1 VAAPQNL
8 SVLFIGGTGTIS
20 ASCVRRSV
28 AAGMSVS
35 VLNRG
40 RNVKHRSLPDS
51 VTWLQADVADAASV
65 RKAIGD
71 LEFDVVANFLS
82 YNAADAA
89 QAVGIFGGRTRQYLH
104 ISTASLYRKPILQW
118 PIVESN
124 LRQNPF
130 VSYSREKIA
139 AEDELMRACVTTGFP
154 VTIVRPSH
162 TYDQANPPLP
172 GDWTAVDRIAR
183 GAEIIVPG
191 DGTSLWTLTHA
202 DDFAQ
207 GLVGLLG
214 NPRAIGEVF
223 HITSDDVYTWDQIY
237 TIVAGAL
244 GVEPRIVH
252 IAADDILAGA
262 PDWFWSEL
270 IVGDL
275 SHSAIFDN
283 AKIRRYVPD
292 FAPRLTFHAGA
303 LDLIRWRAEHPEE
316 SQPAPAVDAI
326 MDRLVGGFHSARDV
340 YTALGRDRLRA
351 AGPGGC
357 VLDRMTSVVASST
370 RFWKPII
377 ESAPSRVRV
386 ARVAISASGWRS
398 VVSGGETHC
407 AIGMS
412 SKPTTLRSSG
422 SRRPFCR
429 AASYT
434 PIA

>member
-1 VAAPQNL
+1 VTQPQRDL

-28 AAGMSVS
+28 AAGMSVY

-40 RNVKHRSLPDS
+40 RNVRHRSLPDS
-51 VTWLQADVADAASV
+51 VTWLEGDIRDPASV

-71 LEFDVVANFLS
+71 MEFGAVANFLS
-82 YNAADAA
+82 YNSADAA
-89 QAVGIFGGRTRQYLH
+89 EAVDLFGGRTRQYLH
-104 ISTASLYRKPILQW
+104 ISTASLYRKPVLQW

-130 VSYSREKIA
+130 VSYSRDKIA

-162 TYDQANPPLP
+162 TYDEASPPIP
-172 GDWTAVDRIAR
+172 GDWTVLDRLAR
-183 GAEIIVPG
+183 GAEVIAPG

-237 TIVAGAL
+237 SIVAGAL

-252 IAADDILAGA
+252 IPSEDILAAA

-270 IVGDL
+270 IIGDL
-275 SHSAIFDN
+275 SHSAVFDN
-283 AKIRRYVPD
+283 SKIRRYVPD
-292 FAPRLTFHAGA
+292 FAPRLTFHAA
-303 LDLIRWRAEHPEE
+303 AADIVRWRAEHPGDCG
-316 SQPAPAVDAI
+316 PAAAVDAV
-326 MDRLVGGFHSARDV
+326 MDRLAGGHRAARDIF
-340 YTALGRDRLRA
+340 TALGTAALA
-351 AGPGGC
+351 AG
-357 VLDRMTSVVASST
+357 
-370 RFWKPII
+370 
-377 ESAPSRVRV
+377 
-386 ARVAISASGWRS
+386 ARDG
-398 VVSGGETHC
+398 
-407 AIGMS
+407 
-412 SKPTTLRSSG
+412 
-422 SRRPFCR
+422 
-429 AASYT
+429 
-434 PIA
+434 